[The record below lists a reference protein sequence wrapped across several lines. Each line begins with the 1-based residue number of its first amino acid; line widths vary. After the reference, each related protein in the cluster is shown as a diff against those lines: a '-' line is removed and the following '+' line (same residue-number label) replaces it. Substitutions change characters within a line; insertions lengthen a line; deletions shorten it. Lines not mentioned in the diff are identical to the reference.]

1 MRLECEG
8 DSVLSDGDDLMF
20 VNLSVLDAEGRVVP
34 RAKNEVVFTVEGP
47 AEIVATDNGDETD
60 FDSFKSPSRRAF
72 NGRLQAVLRAHPGAS
87 GLVTIRAESP
97 GLAGAYAMFR
107 VGGDLRPKAR
117 MGLSTPTGRK
127 TETLNWRSA
136 RGGETHN
143 MLVVHPKSAP
153 AKPAPLFV
161 ALHGHG
167 ASIVGSALSR
177 RPGTVCIMFGSN
189 DAIHGRDMMH
199 TKANLRAIVS
209 AAKANGSKV
218 VLAVPPRMS
227 FGHAKFDHRV
237 RFLAEHIRALA
248 KEEGVRLVDF
258 YKAFG
263 EQPERYLNPEDGLH
277 LSEEGGE
284 FVAKKFNSRI

>member
-1 MRLECEG
+1 MKRTFQTFLRAGMAAVLCLSLAGCGGDDDKFDYGNNDPNLVVCLG
-8 DSVLSDGDDLMF
+8 DSLTQGYHCIGAPYPTRLAQMSGKTVLNYG
-20 VNLSVLDAEGRVVP
+20 V
-34 RAKNEVVFTVEGP
+34 
-47 AEIVATDNGDETD
+47 
-60 FDSFKSPSRRAF
+60 
-72 NGRLQAVLRAHPGAS
+72 
-87 GLVTIRAESP
+87 
-97 GLAGAYAMFR
+97 AGAHSEY
-107 VGGDLRPKAR
+107 
-117 MGLSTPTGRK
+117 
-127 TETLNWRSA
+127 
-136 RGGETHN
+136 
-143 MLVVHPKSAP
+143 
-153 AKPAPLFV
+153 
-161 ALHGHG
+161 G

-177 RPGTVCIMFGSN
+177 RPGPVCIMFGSN

>member
-1 MRLECEG
+1 MKRTFQTFLRAGMAAVLCLSLAGCGGDDDKFDYGNNDPNLVVCLG
-8 DSVLSDGDDLMF
+8 DSLTQGYHCIGAPYPTRLAQMSGKTVLNYG
-20 VNLSVLDAEGRVVP
+20 V
-34 RAKNEVVFTVEGP
+34 
-47 AEIVATDNGDETD
+47 
-60 FDSFKSPSRRAF
+60 
-72 NGRLQAVLRAHPGAS
+72 
-87 GLVTIRAESP
+87 
-97 GLAGAYAMFR
+97 AGAHSEY
-107 VGGDLRPKAR
+107 
-117 MGLSTPTGRK
+117 
-127 TETLNWRSA
+127 
-136 RGGETHN
+136 
-143 MLVVHPKSAP
+143 
-153 AKPAPLFV
+153 
-161 ALHGHG
+161 G